1 MVQMPL
7 RAARLRQPALQIVEL
22 VLCSLA
28 GTLHL
33 LPALVQRR
41 NGLGRA
47 VGLQALQIGCGSIQ
61 RLPGLLN
68 LQLGLLGL
76 HPSLCGLFLPALQ
89 AVQLLVALL
98 QIRKRA
104 LQLGGLGL

>member
-1 MVQMPL
+1 MVQVPL
-7 RAARLRQPALQIVEL
+7 RAARLRQSVLQIAQL
-22 VLCSLA
+22 ALCSLA

-33 LPALVQRR
+33 LPALVQCG

-61 RLPGLLN
+61 RLPGLLD

-76 HPSLCGLFLPALQ
+76 HPRLCGLFLPALQ
-89 AVQLLVALL
+89 AVQVLVALL
-98 QIRKRA
+98 QIRERA
-104 LQLGGLGL
+104 LQLCGLGL